1 MNRKNIFLVTIS
13 IICSMAT
20 AAAQVPPGVGART
33 GAGMQNM
40 NMGRFYGRILD
51 KATGKG
57 IDAASVQILQNRF
70 DTVTKK
76 RKEVV
81 AGGQLTRANGDFS
94 IEGLPISGQYK
105 LRITAI
111 GYTVFEQAVRFELS
125 GDMSQMMSRIDR
137 DLGDLKMEIDSKQLE
152 EVKVTGS
159 KPFMQMGVDR
169 RIFNVEK
176 SIVST
181 GQTAT
186 ELMRN
191 IPGVDVDIDGNVS
204 LRNAA
209 PTIFVDG
216 RPTTLT
222 LDQIPSDAIASV
234 ELITNPS
241 AKFDASGGMA
251 GIINIVLKKN
261 RKAGYNG
268 NLRSGIDSR
277 AMVNLGGDLN
287 AKQEKVNMFVSGM
300 FNQRKSISEGISER
314 TETYAYP
321 TLKYNQANDSR
332 SLGFFAFGR
341 AGFDYFINN
350 RNTLTVSGNFV
361 RGRFDNSDLL
371 DIRTDTLYT
380 GAARTSYSERT
391 TDFGSNFLNVGP
403 AIGYKKLFKKPGME
417 LTADIN
423 YNYSR
428 NWSDGSFNTQYL
440 DALTNGPKG
449 RPVEQR
455 QEGRGNNSFY
465 TAQVDYTN
473 PLTDKS
479 KVEMGVRAAV
489 RDVRSENLNYIYS
502 FNLAQ
507 FIPIAQINANYKYDD
522 QVYAA
527 YGTYS
532 NIFRKKLTFQGGL
545 RVESSTYRGT
555 LLTNNSSFQNSFPL
569 SLFPSSFLT
578 YRISETQD
586 LQFSYSRRVNRPNFF
601 QLLPFVDYTD
611 SLNISRGNP
620 GLLPEFT
627 NSLEL
632 GYQKSFNKGHS
643 LLVTAYFKGSNNLI
657 TRYQVKESSPL
668 TGRDVIINTYVNAN
682 SSRAYGVELTSKNPV
697 ASWLELTTNLNLY
710 NSAING
716 GNLGQNFSSDLN
728 SFFGKMN
735 AAIKLPNNWSI
746 QLSGDYRSRSILPQG
761 NSGSSGGWGGGGG
774 RSGGRSGGGG
784 GGWGG
789 FVQTTAQGY
798 VNPNYGVDIAIRRD
812 FLKEKR
818 GSFTL
823 SMNDVLRTRVYST
836 YSESPY
842 FTQEFSRRRDWQ
854 VLRVNFSYRFGKFDV
869 SLFKRR
875 NNGSGMDGMQEG
887 MGMQQ

>member
-1 MNRKNIFLVTIS
+1 MKGIFVAFFLFLEIS
-13 IICSMAT
+13 VF
-20 AAAQVPPGVGART
+20 AQIPPSVAGRT
-33 GAGMQNM
+33 GGGMQSM

-51 KATGKG
+51 KTTGKG
-57 IDAASVQILQNRF
+57 VDASSVQILQNRF

-94 IEGLPISGQYK
+94 IDGLPISGQFK
-105 LRITAI
+105 LKISAI
-111 GYTVFEQAVRFELS
+111 GYISIEQTVRFDLG
-125 GDMSQMMSRIDR
+125 GDMSQSMSRIDK
-137 DLGDLKMEIDSKQLE
+137 DLGDIQMEIDSKQLE
-152 EVKVTGS
+152 EVKVTGA

-176 SIVST
+176 SIVSM

-234 ELITNPS
+234 ELPTNPS
-241 AKFDASGGMA
+241 AKYDASGGMA

-261 RKAGYNG
+261 RKVGYNG
-268 NLRSGIDSR
+268 SVRSGIDSR
-277 AMVNLGGDLN
+277 TMVNVGGDLN
-287 AKQEKVNMFVSGM
+287 AKQDKLNMFVSGTV
-300 FNQRKSISEGISER
+300 NQRKSIGEGISER
-314 TETYAYP
+314 TESYTTPA
-321 TLKYNQANDSR
+321 LKYMQDNN
-332 SLGFFAFGR
+332 SLSTGFFAFGR
-341 AGFDYFINN
+341 AGLDYFINN
-350 RNTLTVSGNFV
+350 RNTLTLSGNFV
-361 RGRFDNSDLL
+361 RGKFDNSDRLG
-371 DIRTDTLYT
+371 IRTDTIYKSLT
-380 GAARTSYSERT
+380 NTNYSTRN
-391 TDFGSNFLNVGP
+391 TDFGSNFQNFGP
-403 AIGYKKLFKKPGME
+403 AIGYKKLFKKAGME
-417 LTADIN
+417 LTADLN
-423 YNYSR
+423 VNFSR
-428 NWSDGSFNTQYL
+428 NWSGGSFNTQYL
-440 DALTNGPKG
+440 DGITKNPKG
-449 RPVEQR
+449 RPIEQR
-455 QEGRGNNSFY
+455 QEGRGNNQFY
-465 TAQVDYTN
+465 TAQVDFVN

-479 KVEMGVRAAV
+479 KMEMGLRAAV
-489 RDVRSENLNYIYS
+489 RDVKSENLNYIYS
-502 FNLAQ
+502 FILAQ

-522 QVYAA
+522 QVYAGYA
-527 YGTYS
+527 TYS
-532 NIFRKKLTFQGGL
+532 NVFAKKLTFQGGL
-545 RVESSTYRGT
+545 RIESSRYRGT
-555 LLTNNSSFQNSFPL
+555 LLTNNSSFENSFPL
-569 SLFPSSFLT
+569 SLFPSSFFT

-586 LQFSYSRRVNRPNFF
+586 LQLSYSRRVNRPNFF

-632 GYQKSFNKGHS
+632 GYQKSFNNGNS
-643 LLVTAYFKGSNNLI
+643 LFLSAYYKGSNNLI
-657 TRYQVKESSPL
+657 TRYQVKESNPL

-682 SSRAYGVELTSKNPV
+682 SSRAYGLEVTSRNPV
-697 ASWLELTTNLNLY
+697 ASWLELTTNLNFF
-710 NSAING
+710 NSSING

-728 SFFGKMN
+728 SFFGKLN
-735 AAIKLPNNWSI
+735 AAIKLASNWSI

-761 NSGSSGGWGGGGG
+761 NSGGGFGGGFGG
-774 RSGGRSGGGG
+774 SGGRSSGRGGGGG

-798 VNPNYGVDIAIRRD
+798 VNPNYGVDLAVRKE
-812 FLKEKR
+812 FWKEKR
-818 GSFTL
+818 GSLSL
-823 SMNDVLRTRVYST
+823 SMNDLFRTRLYST
-836 YSESPY
+836 FSESPY

-875 NNGSGMDGMQEG
+875 NNGSGMEGMQEG
-887 MGMQQ
+887 MSMQQ

>member
-1 MNRKNIFLVTIS
+1 MKSTLSLLLLLFLSVTTA
-13 IICSMAT
+13 MA
-20 AAAQVPPGVGART
+20 QFPPSGART
-33 GAGMQNM
+33 GGAQNM

-57 IDAASVQILQNRF
+57 IDAASVQLLQNRF
-70 DTVTKK
+70 DTVSKK

-81 AGGQLTRANGDFS
+81 AGGQLTRSNGDFS
-94 IEGLPISGQYK
+94 IDGLPISGQFK
-105 LRITAI
+105 LRISAI
-111 GYTVFEQAVRFELS
+111 GYVTLEQPVKFELG

-137 DLGDLKMEIDSKQLE
+137 DLGDLRLEVDSKQLE
-152 EVKVTGS
+152 EVKVTGT

-216 RPTTLT
+216 RPTTMT

-241 AKFDASGGMA
+241 AKYDASGGMA

-268 NLRSGIDSR
+268 NIRSGVDSR
-277 AMVNLGGDLN
+277 GMLNLGGDLN
-287 AKQEKVNMFVSGM
+287 AKQDKVNMFVSGM
-300 FNQRKSISEGISER
+300 VNQRKSISEGVSDR
-314 TETYAYP
+314 TETYSSP
-321 TLKYNQANDSR
+321 TLRYNQASDAVST
-332 SLGFFAFGR
+332 GFFAFGR

-361 RGRFDNSDLL
+361 RGKFDNADRL
-371 DIRTDTLYT
+371 DIRTDTVYNTLT
-380 GAARTSYSERT
+380 RTDYSLRAS
-391 TDFGSNFLNVGP
+391 DFGSNFQNFGP
-403 AIGYKKLFKKPGME
+403 AIGYKKLFKKSGME
-417 LTADIN
+417 LTADLN
-423 YNYSR
+423 LNFSR
-428 NWSDGSFNTQYL
+428 NWSDGNFNTQYL
-440 DALTNGPKG
+440 DALTNGVKG

-455 QEGRGNNSFY
+455 QQGRGNNVFY
-465 TAQVDYTN
+465 TAQLDFTN
-473 PLTDKS
+473 PITDKS
-479 KVEMGVRAAV
+479 KVELGLRAAV
-489 RDVRSENLNYIYS
+489 REVTSENLNYIYS
-502 FNLAQ
+502 FTLAQ
-507 FIPIAQINANYKYDD
+507 FIPIAQINANYRYDD
-522 QVYAA
+522 HVYAA

-532 NIFRKKLTFQGGL
+532 NVIGKKLTFQGGL
-545 RVESSTYRGT
+545 RLESSRYRGT
-555 LLTNNSSFQNSFPL
+555 LLTNNSSFQNSFPF
-569 SLFPSSFLT
+569 SLFPSTFLT

-586 LQFSYSRRVNRPNFF
+586 AQFSYSRRVNRPNFF
-601 QLLPFVDYTD
+601 QLLPFIDYTD

-627 NSLEL
+627 NSLEM
-632 GYQKSFNKGHS
+632 GYQVSFKKGHS
-643 LLVTAYFKGSNNLI
+643 LLFSAYYKGSDDLI
-657 TRYQVKESSPL
+657 TRYQVKEANPL
-668 TGRDVIINTYVNAN
+668 TGRDVIINTFVNAN
-682 SSRAYGVELTSKNPV
+682 SSRAYGLELTSRNPV
-697 ASWLELTTNLNLY
+697 ASWLELTTNFNLF

-716 GNLGQNFSSDLN
+716 GNLGQNFSSDMN
-728 SFFGKMN
+728 SFFGKLN
-735 AAIKLPNNWSI
+735 AAFKLPGNWSI

-761 NSGSSGGWGGGGG
+761 NSGGSGGWGGGGG
-774 RSGGRSGGGG
+774 GRSSGGRSGGGGG

-798 VNPNYGVDIAIRRD
+798 VNPNYGVDIAIRKE
-812 FLKEKR
+812 FLKERR
-818 GSFTL
+818 GSFTV
-823 SMNDVLRTRVYST
+823 SMNDLLRTRVYST